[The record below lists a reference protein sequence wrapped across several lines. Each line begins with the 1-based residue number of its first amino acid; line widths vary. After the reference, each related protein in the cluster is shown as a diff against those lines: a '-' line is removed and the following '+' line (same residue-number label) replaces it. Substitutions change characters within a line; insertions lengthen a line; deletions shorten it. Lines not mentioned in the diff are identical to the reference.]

1 MSKRLLIDARQIE
14 ETRVITTTNDF
25 IDDFEYEVH
34 SRRQLKGNIYLAR
47 VTRVEPSLQAAFVE
61 YGGNRQGFLAFSEI
75 HPDYYRIPVEDRQK
89 LIAEVSAKT
98 DEELNIN
105 NNISDE
111 NEDDV
116 SEEELRKVKRNLYRN
131 YKIQEVIARRQI
143 LLVQVVK
150 EERGT
155 KGAALTTYISIAGR
169 YCVLMPN
176 TPRGGGVSRKIANV
190 TDRRRLKSVVENL
203 DVSPGMAVIVRTA
216 GSKRTKL
223 EIKRD
228 YLNSIAIWENVKNL
242 TLESNAPFLIHEEGS
257 LVKRAIRD
265 LYHSDIDEVL
275 VEGLEAYRSCK
286 DYMKALMPSHA
297 KKVQQY
303 NDEKIP
309 LFQKYKLDAQLSDI
323 FNPRVTLKSGG
334 YLIIDQTE
342 ALVAVDV
349 NSGKATRERSIED
362 TALKTNLE
370 AAEEFARQ
378 ARLRDLS
385 GLVVIDFIDM
395 EESKNRITIEKKLKD
410 AMRKDRARIQIG
422 EISSF
427 GLLELS
433 RQRLRPSVV
442 ESSSELCS
450 HCGGSGRIQSIEVSA
465 IQILRSIEEEGSDEK
480 NIGVNIHAH
489 SNVILHILN
498 NKRVQLNEIETRY
511 DIVIQFINDNSFIP
525 PLKKIET
532 IQKPNLNKANPNK
545 PNPNKPNPN
554 PNPNKPN
561 PNLNPNKPNPNKPNP
576 NKPKL
581 EIAENKELST
591 SDEDENQ
598 RRKKRGR
605 RIGRRKKKFDDQAFP
620 EINIKEEKEDDKSED
635 KSEDKSDFH
644 PNQLIPNQDI
654 KARQPRRNYKK
665 KDNSQIKDD
674 DLDKKSL
681 IDENTMK
688 QENKK
693 NVKKS
698 IVSSN
703 KKTKLE
709 ETIEDKVNKD
719 KVKSDGNVN
728 LREIKTSAP
737 IEVNKVDEKSDSKKP
752 KKKGWWST

>member
-14 ETRVITTTNDF
+14 ETRVITTTNDI

-47 VTRVEPSLQAAFVE
+47 VTRVEPSLQAAFIE

-75 HPDYYRIPVEDRQK
+75 HPDYYRIPVEDKKK
-89 LIAEVSAKT
+89 LIAEASAQT
-98 DEELNIN
+98 DEELKLIENIN
-105 NNISDE
+105 EDNAFDY
-111 NEDDV
+111 NEED
-116 SEEELRKVKRNLYRN
+116 LKKVKKNLYRN

-190 TDRRRLKSVVENL
+190 TDRKRLKKVVDEL
-203 DVSPGMAVIVRTA
+203 DVPTGMAVIVRTA
-216 GSKRTKL
+216 GSKRTKT

-228 YLNSIAIWENVKNL
+228 YSNSTSIWENVKNL

-275 VEGLEAYRSCK
+275 VDGNEAYKTCK
-286 DYMKALMPSHA
+286 NYMKSLMPSHA

-303 NDEKIP
+303 NDDKNP
-309 LFQKYKLDAQLSDI
+309 LFQKYKVDSQLHDI
-323 FNPRVTLKSGG
+323 FNPKVTLKSGG

-385 GLVVIDFIDM
+385 GLIVIDFIDM
-395 EESKNRITIEKKLKD
+395 EENKNRINVEKKLKET
-410 AMRKDRARIQIG
+410 MRKDRARIQIG
-422 EISSF
+422 EISNF

-442 ESSSELCS
+442 ENSSELCP

-465 IQILRSIEEEGSDEK
+465 IQILRSIEEECSSEE
-480 NIGVNIHAH
+480 NMAISVSAH
-489 SNVILHILN
+489 SDIIIHILN
-498 NKRVQLNEIETRY
+498 NKRSHLNEIEIRY
-511 DIVIQFINDNSFIP
+511 GISINFINDNTIIP
-525 PLKKIET
+525 PLR
-532 IQKPNLNKANPNK
+532 
-545 PNPNKPNPN
+545 
-554 PNPNKPN
+554 
-561 PNLNPNKPNPNKPNP
+561 
-576 NKPKL
+576 KL
-581 EIAENKELST
+581 EVIKKNNFKQNNSTENKQDTSSSDNDEKQIRKKRSKRPIKKRRKEENKTKIKNSSNSTDEDKNDKVKETALDENKELKPNKDNT
-591 SDEDENQ
+591 
-598 RRKKRGR
+598 KK
-605 RIGRRKKKFDDQAFP
+605 IDAKQKNTKKKIIRKSKTKTDTK
-620 EINIKEEKEDDKSED
+620 IKNEKDKLGKTAED
-635 KSEDKSDFH
+635 K
-644 PNQLIPNQDI
+644 I
-654 KARQPRRNYKK
+654 
-665 KDNSQIKDD
+665 
-674 DLDKKSL
+674 DLR
-681 IDENTMK
+681 
-688 QENKK
+688 
-693 NVKKS
+693 
-698 IVSSN
+698 
-703 KKTKLE
+703 KTQ
-709 ETIEDKVNKD
+709 
-719 KVKSDGNVN
+719 S
-728 LREIKTSAP
+728 SAP
-737 IEVNKVDEKSDSKKP
+737 IEIMKVDGKLNSDKT

>member
-14 ETRVITTTNDF
+14 ETRVITTTNDI

-47 VTRVEPSLQAAFVE
+47 VTRVEPSLQAAFIE

-75 HPDYYRIPVEDRQK
+75 HPDYYRIPVEDKKK
-89 LIAEVSAKT
+89 LIAEASAQT
-98 DEELNIN
+98 DEDLKLIENIN
-105 NNISDE
+105 EDSALDY
-111 NEDDV
+111 NEED
-116 SEEELRKVKRNLYRN
+116 LKKVKKSLYRN

-176 TPRGGGVSRKIANV
+176 TPRGGGVSRKIANI
-190 TDRRRLKSVVENL
+190 TDRKRLKKVVDEL
-203 DVSPGMAVIVRTA
+203 DVPTGMAVIVRTA
-216 GSKRTKL
+216 GSKRTKT

-228 YLNSIAIWENVKNL
+228 YSNSTSIWENVKNL

-275 VEGLEAYRSCK
+275 VDGNEAYKTCK
-286 DYMKALMPSHA
+286 NYMKSLMPSHA

-303 NDEKIP
+303 NDDKNP
-309 LFQKYKLDAQLSDI
+309 LFQKYKVDSQLHDI
-323 FNPRVTLKSGG
+323 FNPKVTLKSGG

-385 GLVVIDFIDM
+385 GLIVIDFIDM
-395 EESKNRITIEKKLKD
+395 EENKNRINVEKKLKET
-410 AMRKDRARIQIG
+410 MRKDRARIQIG
-422 EISSF
+422 EISNF

-442 ESSSELCS
+442 ENSSELCP

-465 IQILRSIEEEGSDEK
+465 IQILRSIEEECSSEE
-480 NIGVNIHAH
+480 NMAISVSAH
-489 SNVILHILN
+489 SDIIIHILN
-498 NKRVQLNEIETRY
+498 NKRSHLNEIEIRY
-511 DIVIQFINDNSFIP
+511 GISINFINDNTIIP
-525 PLKKIET
+525 PLR
-532 IQKPNLNKANPNK
+532 
-545 PNPNKPNPN
+545 
-554 PNPNKPN
+554 
-561 PNLNPNKPNPNKPNP
+561 
-576 NKPKL
+576 KL
-581 EIAENKELST
+581 EVIKKNNFKQNNSTENKQDTSSSDNDEKQIRKKRSKRPVKKRRKEENKTKIDNSSNSTDEDKNDKVKETALDENKELEPDKDNT
-591 SDEDENQ
+591 
-598 RRKKRGR
+598 KK
-605 RIGRRKKKFDDQAFP
+605 IDAKQKNTKKKIIRRSKTKTDTK
-620 EINIKEEKEDDKSED
+620 IKNEKDKPGKTAED
-635 KSEDKSDFH
+635 K
-644 PNQLIPNQDI
+644 I
-654 KARQPRRNYKK
+654 
-665 KDNSQIKDD
+665 
-674 DLDKKSL
+674 DLR
-681 IDENTMK
+681 
-688 QENKK
+688 
-693 NVKKS
+693 
-698 IVSSN
+698 
-703 KKTKLE
+703 KTQ
-709 ETIEDKVNKD
+709 
-719 KVKSDGNVN
+719 S
-728 LREIKTSAP
+728 SAP
-737 IEVNKVDEKSDSKKP
+737 IEIMKVDGKLNSDKT

>member
-14 ETRVITTTNDF
+14 ETRVITTTNDI

-47 VTRVEPSLQAAFVE
+47 VTRVEPSLQAAFIE

-75 HPDYYRIPVEDRQK
+75 HPDYYRIPVEDKKK
-89 LIAEVSAKT
+89 LIAEASAQT
-98 DEELNIN
+98 DEELKLIENIN
-105 NNISDE
+105 DDSELDY
-111 NEDDV
+111 NEED
-116 SEEELRKVKRNLYRN
+116 LKKVKKNLYRN

-176 TPRGGGVSRKIANV
+176 TPRGGGVSRKIANI
-190 TDRRRLKSVVENL
+190 TDRKRLKKVVDEL
-203 DVSPGMAVIVRTA
+203 DVPTGMAVIVRTA
-216 GSKRTKL
+216 GSKRTKT

-228 YLNSIAIWENVKNL
+228 YSNSTSIWENVKNL

-275 VEGLEAYRSCK
+275 VDGNEAYKTCK
-286 DYMKALMPSHA
+286 NYMKSLMPSHA

-303 NDEKIP
+303 NDDKNP
-309 LFQKYKLDAQLSDI
+309 LFQKYKVDSQLHDI
-323 FNPRVTLKSGG
+323 FNPKVTLKSGG

-385 GLVVIDFIDM
+385 GLIVIDFIDM
-395 EESKNRITIEKKLKD
+395 EENKNRINVEKKLKET
-410 AMRKDRARIQIG
+410 MRKDRARIQIG
-422 EISSF
+422 EISNF

-442 ESSSELCS
+442 ENSSELCP

-465 IQILRSIEEEGSDEK
+465 IQILRSIEEECSSEE
-480 NIGVNIHAH
+480 NMAISVSAH
-489 SNVILHILN
+489 SDIIIHILN
-498 NKRVQLNEIETRY
+498 NKRSHLNEIEIRY
-511 DIVIQFINDNSFIP
+511 GISINFINDNTIIP
-525 PLKKIET
+525 PLR
-532 IQKPNLNKANPNK
+532 
-545 PNPNKPNPN
+545 
-554 PNPNKPN
+554 
-561 PNLNPNKPNPNKPNP
+561 
-576 NKPKL
+576 KL
-581 EIAENKELST
+581 EVIKKNNFKQNNSTEDKKDTSSSDNDEKQIKKKRSKRPVKKRRKEENQTKINNFSNSTDKAKSDKVKETASNENKELKT
-591 SDEDENQ
+591 DKDNTKNINAKQ
-598 RRKKRGR
+598 KNP
-605 RIGRRKKKFDDQAFP
+605 KKKIIRKSKTKIDPKIKNDQ
-620 EINIKEEKEDDKSED
+620 DK
-635 KSEDKSDFH
+635 
-644 PNQLIPNQDI
+644 
-654 KARQPRRNYKK
+654 
-665 KDNSQIKDD
+665 
-674 DLDKKSL
+674 LDKTA
-681 IDENTMK
+681 IDK
-688 QENKK
+688 
-693 NVKKS
+693 
-698 IVSSN
+698 IDLR
-703 KKTKLE
+703 KTQ
-709 ETIEDKVNKD
+709 
-719 KVKSDGNVN
+719 S
-728 LREIKTSAP
+728 SAP
-737 IEVNKVDEKSDSKKP
+737 IEIMKVDGKLNSDKT

>member
-14 ETRVITTTNDF
+14 ETRVITTTNDI

-47 VTRVEPSLQAAFVE
+47 VTRVEPSLQAAFIE

-75 HPDYYRIPVEDRQK
+75 HPDYYRIPVEDKKK
-89 LIAEVSAKT
+89 LIAEASAQT
-98 DEELNIN
+98 DEDLKLIENIN
-105 NNISDE
+105 EDSALDY
-111 NEDDV
+111 NEED
-116 SEEELRKVKRNLYRN
+116 LKKVKKSLYRN

-176 TPRGGGVSRKIANV
+176 TPRGGGVSRKIANI
-190 TDRRRLKSVVENL
+190 TDRKRLKKVVDEL
-203 DVSPGMAVIVRTA
+203 DVPTGMAVIVRTA
-216 GSKRTKL
+216 GSKRTKT

-228 YLNSIAIWENVKNL
+228 YTNSISIWENVKNL

-275 VEGLEAYRSCK
+275 VDGNEAYKTCK
-286 DYMKALMPSHA
+286 NYMKSLMPSHA

-303 NDEKIP
+303 NDDKNP
-309 LFQKYKLDAQLSDI
+309 LFQKYKVDSQLHDI
-323 FNPRVTLKSGG
+323 FNPKVTLKSGG

-385 GLVVIDFIDM
+385 GLIVIDFIDM
-395 EESKNRITIEKKLKD
+395 EENKNRINVEKKLKET
-410 AMRKDRARIQIG
+410 MRKDRARIQIG
-422 EISSF
+422 EISNF

-442 ESSSELCS
+442 ENSSELCP

-465 IQILRSIEEEGSDEK
+465 IQILRSIEEECSSEE
-480 NIGVNIHAH
+480 NMAISVSAH
-489 SNVILHILN
+489 SDIIIHILN
-498 NKRVQLNEIETRY
+498 NKRSHLNEIEIRY
-511 DIVIQFINDNSFIP
+511 GISINFINDNTIIP
-525 PLKKIET
+525 PLKKLEVIKKNNFKQNNSTENKQDTSSSDNDEKQIRKKRSKRPVKKRRKEENKTKIDNSSNSTDEDKNDKVKET
-532 IQKPNLNKANPNK
+532 ALD
-545 PNPNKPNPN
+545 
-554 PNPNKPN
+554 
-561 PNLNPNKPNPNKPNP
+561 
-576 NKPKL
+576 
-581 EIAENKELST
+581 ENKELEPDKDNT
-591 SDEDENQ
+591 
-598 RRKKRGR
+598 KK
-605 RIGRRKKKFDDQAFP
+605 IDAKQKNTKKKIIRKSKTKTDTK
-620 EINIKEEKEDDKSED
+620 IKNEKDKLGKKAED
-635 KSEDKSDFH
+635 K
-644 PNQLIPNQDI
+644 I
-654 KARQPRRNYKK
+654 
-665 KDNSQIKDD
+665 
-674 DLDKKSL
+674 DLR
-681 IDENTMK
+681 
-688 QENKK
+688 
-693 NVKKS
+693 
-698 IVSSN
+698 
-703 KKTKLE
+703 KTQ
-709 ETIEDKVNKD
+709 
-719 KVKSDGNVN
+719 S
-728 LREIKTSAP
+728 SAP
-737 IEVNKVDEKSDSKKP
+737 IEIMKVDGKLNSDKT

>member
-14 ETRVITTTNDF
+14 ETRVITTTNDI

-47 VTRVEPSLQAAFVE
+47 VTRVEPSLQAAFIE

-75 HPDYYRIPVEDRQK
+75 HPDYYRIPVEDKKK
-89 LIAEVSAKT
+89 LIAEASAQT
-98 DEELNIN
+98 DEELKLIENIN
-105 NNISDE
+105 EDATLDY
-111 NEDDV
+111 NEED
-116 SEEELRKVKRNLYRN
+116 LKKVKKNLYRN

-190 TDRRRLKSVVENL
+190 TDRKRLKKVVDEL
-203 DVSPGMAVIVRTA
+203 DVPTGMAVIVRTA
-216 GSKRTKL
+216 GSKRTKT

-228 YLNSIAIWENVKNL
+228 YSNSTSIWENVKNL

-275 VEGLEAYRSCK
+275 VDGNEAYKTCK
-286 DYMKALMPSHA
+286 NYMKSLMPSHA

-303 NDEKIP
+303 NDDKNP
-309 LFQKYKLDAQLSDI
+309 LFQKYKVDSQLHDI
-323 FNPRVTLKSGG
+323 FNPKVTLKSGG

-385 GLVVIDFIDM
+385 GLIVIDFIDM
-395 EESKNRITIEKKLKD
+395 EENKNRTNVEKKLKET
-410 AMRKDRARIQIG
+410 MRKDRARIQIG
-422 EISSF
+422 EISNF

-442 ESSSELCS
+442 ENSSELCP

-465 IQILRSIEEEGSDEK
+465 IQILRSIEEECSSEE
-480 NIGVNIHAH
+480 NMAISVSAH
-489 SNVILHILN
+489 SDIIIHILN
-498 NKRVQLNEIETRY
+498 NKRSHLNEIEIRY
-511 DIVIQFINDNSFIP
+511 GISINFINDNTIIP
-525 PLKKIET
+525 PLKKLEVIKKNNFKQNNSTENKQDTSSSDNDEKQIRKKRSKRPVKKRRKEENKTKIDNSSNSTDEDKNDKVKET
-532 IQKPNLNKANPNK
+532 ALD
-545 PNPNKPNPN
+545 
-554 PNPNKPN
+554 
-561 PNLNPNKPNPNKPNP
+561 
-576 NKPKL
+576 
-581 EIAENKELST
+581 ENKELEPNKDNT
-591 SDEDENQ
+591 
-598 RRKKRGR
+598 KK
-605 RIGRRKKKFDDQAFP
+605 IDAKQKNTKKKIIRRSKTKTDTK
-620 EINIKEEKEDDKSED
+620 IKNEKDKPGKTAED
-635 KSEDKSDFH
+635 K
-644 PNQLIPNQDI
+644 I
-654 KARQPRRNYKK
+654 
-665 KDNSQIKDD
+665 
-674 DLDKKSL
+674 DLR
-681 IDENTMK
+681 
-688 QENKK
+688 
-693 NVKKS
+693 
-698 IVSSN
+698 
-703 KKTKLE
+703 KTQ
-709 ETIEDKVNKD
+709 
-719 KVKSDGNVN
+719 S
-728 LREIKTSAP
+728 SAP
-737 IEVNKVDEKSDSKKP
+737 IEIMKVDGKLNSDKT

>member
-14 ETRVITTTNDF
+14 ETRVITTTNDI

-47 VTRVEPSLQAAFVE
+47 VTRVEPSLQAAFIE

-75 HPDYYRIPVEDRQK
+75 HPDYYRIPVEDKKK
-89 LIAEVSAKT
+89 LIAEASAQT
-98 DEELNIN
+98 DEELKLIESIN
-105 NNISDE
+105 DD
-111 NEDDV
+111 NELDFN
-116 SEEELRKVKRNLYRN
+116 EEDLKKVKKNLYRN

-176 TPRGGGVSRKIANV
+176 TPRGGGVSRKIANI
-190 TDRRRLKSVVENL
+190 TDRKRLKKVVDEL
-203 DVSPGMAVIVRTA
+203 DVPTGMAVIVRTA
-216 GSKRTKL
+216 GSKRTKT

-228 YLNSIAIWENVKNL
+228 YSNSTSIWENVKNL

-275 VEGLEAYRSCK
+275 VDGNEAYKTCK
-286 DYMKALMPSHA
+286 NYMKSLMPSHA

-303 NDEKIP
+303 NDDKNP
-309 LFQKYKLDAQLSDI
+309 LFQKYKVDSQLHDI
-323 FNPRVTLKSGG
+323 FNPKVTLKSGG

-385 GLVVIDFIDM
+385 GLIVIDFIDM
-395 EESKNRITIEKKLKD
+395 EENKNRINVEKKLKET
-410 AMRKDRARIQIG
+410 MRKDRARIQIG
-422 EISSF
+422 EISNF

-442 ESSSELCS
+442 ENSSELCP

-465 IQILRSIEEEGSDEK
+465 IQILRSIEEECSSEE
-480 NIGVNIHAH
+480 NMAISVSAH
-489 SNVILHILN
+489 SDIIIHILN
-498 NKRVQLNEIETRY
+498 NKRSHLNEIEIRY
-511 DIVIQFINDNSFIP
+511 GISINFINDNTIIP
-525 PLKKIET
+525 PLR
-532 IQKPNLNKANPNK
+532 
-545 PNPNKPNPN
+545 
-554 PNPNKPN
+554 
-561 PNLNPNKPNPNKPNP
+561 
-576 NKPKL
+576 KL
-581 EIAENKELST
+581 EVIKKNNFTENKQDTTSSDNDEKQIRKKRSKRPVKKRRKEENQTKINNFSNSTDKAKNDKVKETTSDENKELKT
-591 SDEDENQ
+591 DKDNTKNINAKQ
-598 RRKKRGR
+598 KNP
-605 RIGRRKKKFDDQAFP
+605 KKKIIRKSKTKTDTK
-620 EINIKEEKEDDKSED
+620 IKNKEDKLVKTARDK
-635 KSEDKSDFH
+635 
-644 PNQLIPNQDI
+644 I
-654 KARQPRRNYKK
+654 
-665 KDNSQIKDD
+665 
-674 DLDKKSL
+674 DLR
-681 IDENTMK
+681 
-688 QENKK
+688 
-693 NVKKS
+693 
-698 IVSSN
+698 
-703 KKTKLE
+703 KTQ
-709 ETIEDKVNKD
+709 
-719 KVKSDGNVN
+719 S
-728 LREIKTSAP
+728 SAP
-737 IEVNKVDEKSDSKKP
+737 IEIMKVDGKLNSDKT